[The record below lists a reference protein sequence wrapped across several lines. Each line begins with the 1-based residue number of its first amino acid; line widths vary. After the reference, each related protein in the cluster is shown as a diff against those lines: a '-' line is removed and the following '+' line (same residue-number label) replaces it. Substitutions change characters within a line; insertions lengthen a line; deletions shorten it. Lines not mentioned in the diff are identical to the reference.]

1 MPDRQKRLRHDSV
14 QRAEISEVLRS
25 LSVARTADD
34 IAFTIARSICRLSR
48 AQSVFFI
55 AALDGTEDENPLT
68 VGSFGSGQ
76 LNMDYEYLREG
87 DLSEFKMGDFR
98 KFAASFGWTNLDH
111 AFTYDFTDPKNAY
124 SKFHCRKVVDLFG
137 FFTGFLVIKGE
148 VDPFEEG
155 EFSAS
160 MIVLAM
166 GAMRMAQS
174 RGEYGAQSDIM
185 RKIVHDLNGSL
196 AVIGLQSDLLHLK
209 SNIED
214 HFVLAQQRIKAAV
227 KKADENV
234 QRINEFSHLFFAERQ
249 NAKEFKESCIAAVA
263 MRAAVSSLPITPE
276 IMSNI
281 DVSISVDDNVRV
293 GIDGTSLYWFYR
305 ALLAAWSSPLAWG
318 DIGAFNMSVELR
330 LGGAEKEF
338 VTLIASRKF
347 GLEIDRFLDASRN
360 SPFGSLEH
368 KVVLVPPALLMEQ
381 VVTLFGGHS
390 LIETSGGV
398 RSVTVNFP
406 RLDL

>member
-1 MPDRQKRLRHDSV
+1 MPDSQKRLRHVAV

-25 LSVARTADD
+25 LSFARTADD

-48 AQSVFFI
+48 VQSVFFI

-76 LNMDYEYLREG
+76 LSMDYEYLRAG
-87 DLSEFKMGDFR
+87 DLSEFNMGDFR
-98 KFAASFGWTNLDH
+98 KFAANSGWTNLDQ
-111 AFTYDFTDPKNAY
+111 AFTYVFTDPKNVDV
-124 SKFHCRKVVDLFG
+124 KFHCRKVVDLFG

-166 GAMRMAQS
+166 GALRMAQS

-185 RKIVHDLNGSL
+185 KKIVHDLNGSL

-249 NAKEFKESCIAAVA
+249 SAIDFKESCIAAVA
-263 MRAAVSSLPITPE
+263 LRAAISSLPITPE

-281 DVSISVDDNVRV
+281 DVSISVDDNARV

-318 DIGAFNMSVELR
+318 DMGAFNMSVEFNFKMSIYLSY
-330 LGGAEKEF
+330 
-338 VTLIASRKF
+338 TLS
-347 GLEIDRFLDASRN
+347 D
-360 SPFGSLEH
+360 
-368 KVVLVPPALLMEQ
+368 
-381 VVTLFGGHS
+381 
-390 LIETSGGV
+390 V
-398 RSVTVNFP
+398 RMSA
-406 RLDL
+406 

>member
-1 MPDRQKRLRHDSV
+1 MPDSQKRLRHVSV

-25 LSVARTADD
+25 LSVARTAND

-48 AQSVFFI
+48 VQSVFFI

-76 LNMDYEYLREG
+76 LSMDYEYLRAGE
-87 DLSEFKMGDFR
+87 LSEFNMGDFR
-98 KFAASFGWTNLDH
+98 KFAANFGWTNLDQ
-111 AFTYDFTDPKNAY
+111 AFTYVFTDPKNVGAKY
-124 SKFHCRKVVDLFG
+124 HCRKVVDLFG

-155 EFSAS
+155 EFSSS

-318 DIGAFNMSVELR
+318 DLDAFNMSVELR

-368 KVVLVPPALLMEQ
+368 KIVLVPPALLMEQ